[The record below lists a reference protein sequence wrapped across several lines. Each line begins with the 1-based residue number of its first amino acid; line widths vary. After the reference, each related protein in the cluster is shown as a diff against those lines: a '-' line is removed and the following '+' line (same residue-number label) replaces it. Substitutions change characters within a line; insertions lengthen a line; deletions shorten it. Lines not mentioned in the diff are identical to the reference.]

1 MDVKN
6 SITQWL
12 VETLSSPIETASNK
26 DIYYALLLYVK
37 NITKDRAIHHAQK
50 KVYYISSEFLI
61 GKLLGNN
68 LINLSMYDE
77 VHDVLAAH
85 GKKLSEIEE
94 IEPEPS
100 LGNGGL
106 GRL

>member
-6 SITQWL
+6 NLKQWL
-12 VETLSSPIETASNK
+12 VETLNSPIEKASNK

-37 NITKDRAIHHAQK
+37 NITKDRAIAHAQK

-68 LINLSMYDE
+68 LINLALYDE
-77 VHDVLAAH
+77 VRDILAT
-85 GKKLSEIEE
+85 
-94 IEPEPS
+94 
-100 LGNGGL
+100 
-106 GRL
+106 